1 MCSSDLTTASTGA
14 FTTLSASSTVSGTGF
29 STYLASPPAIGGTA
43 ASTGAFTT
51 LSASGVTSITNA
63 TASTAAGNGA
73 LVVTGGIGVGGNSV
87 FGGNVNIV
95 GNLTVTGNTVSI
107 GASTLSINDPIIN
120 LNTPSDLT
128 PLTTATTADIGLKF
142 HYYDTADS
150 AAFVGRAA
158 DTGYLEWYG
167 KGTDTANVFTG
178 TVYGTIKT
186 GALWLANTTA
196 ATGTTSGTA
205 GALYVAGGA
214 GIAGALYNGGVH
226 ISSGNIVAA
235 SGTASTNTTTGA
247 LVVAG
252 GAGISG
258 AVYAGS
264 IQNTPIG
271 STTAS
276 TGAFTT
282 GTFSSTLGVTG
293 ATTLTTATTGGLQA
307 VAIGNVTPGTG
318 AFTTL
323 TNNGATTHTSN
334 TQSTSTSTG
343 AVVITGGT
351 AITTGNL
358 YIGGSAGTAI
368 THTGHILPSANLTY
382 NLGSTTAWYNI
393 FYGVSTQA
401 KYADLAENYQA
412 DKPYMAGQVVMFGG
426 EKEVTLAD
434 ADTTRVAGV
443 VSTNPA
449 HLMNGGLTG
458 NNVVPLALQGRVP
471 CLVIGPVAKGDI
483 MVSAGFGYA
492 KTNNSPLPGQTIGK
506 ALENF
511 NTQGKGLIEVV
522 VGRI

>member
-1 MCSSDLTTASTGA
+1 MANGNFVVQNGLTVGPLTIDAATGSIST
-14 FTTLSASSTVSGTGF
+14 SGTVTI
-29 STYLASPPAIGGTA
+29 SGGL
-43 ASTGAFTT
+43 G
-51 LSASGVTSITNA
+51 GVTQISKNDTSI
-63 TASTAAGNGA
+63 
-73 LVVTGGIGVGGNSV
+73 
-87 FGGNVNIV
+87 
-95 GNLTVTGNTVSI
+95 
-107 GASTLSINDPIIN
+107 SINDTGTGSNVLIAIDGV
-120 LNTPSDLT
+120 TEHTLT
-128 PLTTATTADIGLKF
+128 QYLTTLNGNLYVNT
-142 HYYDTADS
+142 
-150 AAFVGRAA
+150 
-158 DTGYLEWYG
+158 
-167 KGTDTANVFTG
+167 
-178 TVYGTIKT
+178 
-186 GALWLANTTA
+186 TTA
-196 ATGTTSGTA
+196 ATSSTT
-205 GALYVAGGA
+205 GALQVAGGA
-214 GIAGALYNGGVH
+214 GIAGNVYIGGITSHTGNVSFDGQQVTHYDSIIDLHTYGNLAAWASDDGKDIGLRMHYYNGVDSLAFLGLENTSKTLQFL
-226 ISSGNIVAA
+226 INATETSSNVTGTFGNAQLG
-235 SGTASTNTTTGA
+235 SLTLSNSTVSSSTTTGA

-368 THTGHILPSANLTY
+368 THTGHILPSANITY
-382 NLGSTTAWYNI
+382 NLGSTTSYYNNI
-393 FYGVSTQA
+393 YGITFVGTSTTA
-401 KYADLAENYQA
+401 KYADLAENYQG
-412 DKPYMAGQVVMFGG
+412 DRPYMAGQVVMFGG

>member
-1 MCSSDLTTASTGA
+1 MLFRSSTLGVTGATTLTTATTGGLQAVAIGNVTPGTGA
-14 FTTLSASSTVSGTGF
+14 FTTLSASSTVSGAGF

-235 SGTASTNTTTGA
+235 SGTASSSTTTGA
-247 LVVAG
+247 LVVTG

-258 AVYAGS
+258 AIYAE
-264 IQNTPIG
+264 IG
-271 STTAS
+271 
-276 TGAFTT
+276 
-282 GTFSSTLGVTG
+282 
-293 ATTLTTATTGGLQA
+293 
-307 VAIGNVTPGTG
+307 
-318 AFTTL
+318 
-323 TNNGATTHTSN
+323 
-334 TQSTSTSTG
+334 
-343 AVVITGGT
+343 
-351 AITTGNL
+351 
-358 YIGGSAGTAI
+358 
-368 THTGHILPSANLTY
+368 
-382 NLGSTTAWYNI
+382 
-393 FYGVSTQA
+393 
-401 KYADLAENYQA
+401 
-412 DKPYMAGQVVMFGG
+412 
-426 EKEVTLAD
+426 
-434 ADTTRVAGV
+434 R
-443 VSTNPA
+443 A
-449 HLMNGGLTG
+449 H
-458 NNVVPLALQGRVP
+458 V
-471 CLVIGPVAKGDI
+471 
-483 MVSAGFGYA
+483 
-492 KTNNSPLPGQTIGK
+492 
-506 ALENF
+506 
-511 NTQGKGLIEVV
+511 
-522 VGRI
+522 